1 MKKHTEKPPIDDLFA
16 RKLGNMSLS
25 PGSDGFAR
33 LQARMGQQKPEAKV
47 VFWRNPAVYGYTAA
61 AACLVLVCLFG
72 WLYWP
77 SGNVMKVG
85 GAEVATNKPVK
96 ERKHRQTMPVK
107 TGHSEKTVHDA
118 TVEEPS
124 VIDKVSRPADTEQLV
139 ATHSV
144 RGNSTGKD
152 QSSRKVKSDKVNA
165 EIAKTGTDESVLA
178 QIKPVDNK
186 AKEENAAISTVASAQ
201 PTLTDQP
208 VIAAVKPVPT
218 SERGLVVTI
227 AEPEA
232 LVAAREA
239 AKSAV
244 EEKAKAVVAT
254 NDKPE
259 KENKAGHLWQQVK
272 RFKQGEVFARGD
284 NGDNESGLL
293 GRAYSGLKHSI
304 EKDKSAKQ

>member
-33 LQARMGQQKPEAKV
+33 LQARMGQKKPEAKV
-47 VFWRNPAVYGYTAA
+47 VFWRNPAIYGYTAA
-61 AACLVLVCLFG
+61 AACLLLVCLFG

-77 SGNVMKVG
+77 SGNATKVG
-85 GAEVATNKPVK
+85 GDEVATNKPVK
-96 ERKHRQTMPVK
+96 ERKHGQSMPIK
-107 TGHSEKTVHDA
+107 ADHSEKTMPNT

-124 VIDKVSRPADTEQLV
+124 VIDKTSQPADTEQLV
-139 ATHSV
+139 ATHLTK
-144 RGNSTGKD
+144 GNSTGKD
-152 QSSRKVKSDKVNA
+152 QSSRKVKSDKVDV

-186 AKEENAAISTVASAQ
+186 AKEENTTISPVASAQ
-201 PTLTDQP
+201 LTDQP
-208 VIAAVKPVPT
+208 VIAAVKSVPT

-244 EEKAKAVVAT
+244 EEKAKSVVAAT
-254 NDKPE
+254 DKPE

-284 NGDNESGLL
+284 NSDNESGLL

>member
-33 LQARMGQQKPEAKV
+33 LQARLGQQKPEAKV

-61 AACLVLVCLFG
+61 AACLLLVCLFG

-77 SGNVMKVG
+77 SGNATKVG

-96 ERKHRQTMPVK
+96 ERKNRQSMPVK
-107 TGHSEKTVHDA
+107 AGHSEKAMPNA

-124 VIDKVSRPADTEQLV
+124 TIDKVSQSTDTEQHF
-139 ATHSV
+139 AAHSV
-144 RGNSTGKD
+144 KSSSVEKA
-152 QSSRKVKSDKVNA
+152 QSSRKVMSDKVDA
-165 EIAKTGTDESVLA
+165 EIAKTATNESVLA
-178 QIKPVDNK
+178 QVKPVDNK
-186 AKEENAAISTVASAQ
+186 AKEENVTISSVASAQ

-208 VIAAVKPVPT
+208 VIAAVKTVPT

-239 AKSAV
+239 AKSAI